1 MVVLLLPRHVRGAL
15 GKLMTSYSSTR
26 SVSLYKKHKKG
37 RRHLFLHPTAD
48 IKAAIFD
55 CGTFC
60 RTPQYTNVSVMV
72 VGNMRAEELKCSGVC
87 LEGATYIYICTYK
100 QSA

>member
-1 MVVLLLPRHVRGAL
+1 M
-15 GKLMTSYSSTR
+15 
-26 SVSLYKKHKKG
+26 YKKYKKD

-72 VGNMRAEELKCSGVC
+72 AGEELKCSGVC